1 MRRVNSAEEYF
12 CKHDSLEIP
21 WEFVVIVDSGS
32 TYHSKVNNMLI

>member
-1 MRRVNSAEEYF
+1 MRRVNSVEEYF

-32 TYHSKVNNMLI
+32 IYHSKVNNMLI